1 MVLGKESVPFVCD
14 WLNICKTSFSYVTEL
29 RLFLM
34 DEAWRHAVLEAAV
47 TEEQMQSI
55 DECMREVAAQMHER
69 MIAHQYDDCEIGLD
83 QDGHLNYG
91 INQLCG
97 VENEEADANAVDLL
111 TLHHEQAVGS
121 NVLFQVICA
130 RVARKLLR

>member
-1 MVLGKESVPFVCD
+1 M
-14 WLNICKTSFSYVTEL
+14 
-29 RLFLM
+29 
-34 DEAWRHAVLEAAV
+34 LEAAV

-69 MIAHQYDDCEIGLD
+69 MIAQQQCDDCEIGLD
-83 QDGHLNYG
+83 QDGRLNYG

-111 TLHHEQAVGS
+111 ILRHEQAVGS
-121 NVLFQVICA
+121 NVLFQVICV
-130 RVARKLLR
+130 RVARQTVALTLS

>member
-1 MVLGKESVPFVCD
+1 
-14 WLNICKTSFSYVTEL
+14 
-29 RLFLM
+29 M

-69 MIAHQYDDCEIGLD
+69 MIAQQQYDDCEIGHDD
-83 QDGHLNYG
+83 QDGRALNYG

-97 VENEEADANAVDLL
+97 AENEEADANAVDLL
-111 TLHHEQAVGS
+111 TLRHEQAVGS

-130 RVARKLLR
+130 RVTRKLLR